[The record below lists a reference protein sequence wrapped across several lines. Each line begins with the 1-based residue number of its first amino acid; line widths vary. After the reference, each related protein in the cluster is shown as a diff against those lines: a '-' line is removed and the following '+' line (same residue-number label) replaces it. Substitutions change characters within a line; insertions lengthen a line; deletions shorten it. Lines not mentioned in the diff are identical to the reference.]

1 MASEEL
7 KPTYVGNN
15 DGLVFVVPTELFKMK
30 MSPEKRLDPE
40 TAKKFGKYIK
50 ETFKGFQEALK
61 TKHGNEN
68 NVKTETAPEFW
79 QEFENKAKKMG
90 IDLIG
95 YTPIDPNYV
104 FKNLKIYGKNGIVLG
119 MEMKWDKIK
128 TAPSV
133 HGAIEAFRVY
143 KELGE
148 RTIDLT
154 NYLKEQGYKS
164 EAHHP
169 FGGKLLFTAH
179 AVAANLGIKG
189 RIGLVITPEFG
200 PRQRWSM
207 ISTDAEIPKSP
218 KKDFNEMKEF
228 CETCGVCI
236 KNCKGGAAFEKSI
249 EKVKDSGVFTHIDRS
264 KCIESL
270 LNNNYC
276 SVCLKICPQGHPKK

>member
-7 KPTYVGNN
+7 KPTYIGDN

-50 ETFKGFQEALK
+50 ETFKGFQKALK

-68 NVKTETAPEFW
+68 NVKTETTPEFW

-104 FKNLKIYGKNGIVLG
+104 FKKLKIYGKNGIVLG

-148 RTIDLT
+148 RDFREKERASLISLKEKRDAVIATGGGVVLCEENRSFLKEKGVVVSITLEKEVLFERWKKKPLAFLKEENFLSFIREREALYQNLCDVNLL
-154 NYLKEQGYKS
+154 YLKKDQTLKE
-164 EAHHP
+164 
-169 FGGKLLFTAH
+169 L
-179 AVAANLGIKG
+179 I
-189 RIGLVITPEFG
+189 
-200 PRQRWSM
+200 
-207 ISTDAEIPKSP
+207 EIWRKR
-218 KKDFNEMKEF
+218 N
-228 CETCGVCI
+228 
-236 KNCKGGAAFEKSI
+236 EKSFWQSI
-249 EKVKDSGVFTHIDRS
+249 SDNHLWRVSR
-264 KCIESL
+264 
-270 LNNNYC
+270 
-276 SVCLKICPQGHPKK
+276 